1 MQGDFLSLMDESQ
14 TLNSRLF
21 SLVRLKLLGS
31 LCVVGPDGA
40 TYRELKASLHVSDG
54 VLYSN
59 LNILKNMEYLESEK
73 IEFEGKELELYMI
86 TPEGTEE
93 WCRIKAWLC
102 DFLQCGGV
110 ADE

>member
-1 MQGDFLSLMDESQ
+1 MQVDFLSLMDESQ
-14 TLNSRLF
+14 TLNSKLF

-31 LCVVGPDGA
+31 LFVLGPDGA
-40 TYRELKASLHVSDG
+40 TYRELKATLGVSDG

-59 LNILKNMEYLESEK
+59 LNVLKDMGYLESEK
-73 IEFEGKELELYMI
+73 VEFEGKELELFTI
-86 TPEGTEE
+86 TPEGKEE

-110 ADE
+110 MDE